1 MSEPEPSG
9 GSTASGAVRRL
20 ERFLDHLRDERRL
33 SPRTVLGYQHDL
45 QQALGWLEQQGIG
58 DWADLG
64 SHQVRAY
71 IAQRHRAGLA
81 ARSLQRE
88 LSALRSLYRYLL
100 REGLARNNPAQG
112 VRAPK
117 VRRKLPVA
125 LDADQ
130 LDRLLNESAADPLE
144 LRDLAMLELF
154 YSSGL
159 RLAELV
165 SIDHGDIDMADGSLE
180 VTGKGAKTRR
190 VPVGGKALVAVRRW
204 LGVRGGLAA
213 AEETALFVS
222 QRGNRIHPRTVQTR
236 VGRWALEKGAPQ
248 GLHPHLLR
256 HSFASHLLESSG
268 DLRAVQELLGHAD
281 ISTTQI
287 YTHLDFQHL
296 AQVYDEAHP
305 RARKKKRVED

>member
-1 MSEPEPSG
+1 VSETP
-9 GSTASGAVRRL
+9 ARQL
-20 ERFLDHLRDERRL
+20 EQFLDHLRDERRL
-33 SPRTVLGYQHDL
+33 SPRTVLNYRRDL
-45 QQALGWLEQQGIG
+45 EQVLGWLEAQGVTG
-58 DWADLG
+58 WADLD
-64 SHQVRAY
+64 SHRVRAY
-71 IAQRHRAGLA
+71 IAGRHRAGLA
-81 ARSLQRE
+81 AKSLQRE

-117 VRRKLPVA
+117 VRRKLPVT

-130 LDRLLNESAADPLE
+130 MGRLLDQGADDPLE

-165 SIDHGDIDMADGSLE
+165 SVDLGDIDPADASLE
-180 VTGKGAKTRR
+180 VTGKGAKSRR
-190 VPVGGKALVAVRRW
+190 VPVGGKALAALRRW
-204 LGVRGGLAA
+204 LEVRGALANSQ
-213 AEETALFVS
+213 EPALFVS
-222 QRGNRIHPRTVQTR
+222 RRGNRIHPRTVQAR
-236 VGRWALEKGAPQ
+236 VSRWAVAKGAPR
-248 GLHPHLLR
+248 GLHPHLMR

-281 ISTTQI
+281 IATTQI

-296 AQVYDEAHP
+296 ARVYDQAHP
-305 RARKKKRVED
+305 RARKKGGD